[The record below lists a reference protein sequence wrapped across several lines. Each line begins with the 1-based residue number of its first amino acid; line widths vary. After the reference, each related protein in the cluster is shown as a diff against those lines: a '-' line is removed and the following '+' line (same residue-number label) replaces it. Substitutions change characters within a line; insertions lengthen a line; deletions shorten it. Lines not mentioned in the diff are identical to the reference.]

1 MRTFIQDMSQY
12 NFHQEWDT
20 ITIMKCPK
28 AWWMYAP
35 NPVICAI
42 IDSSLALAYYLC
54 SDEKSSANHQDD
66 GMAALLAA
74 TDDDPNSAIRQA
86 SIFHRSSTQKRGDG
100 PHMSLFEAAR
110 HPYLLTKQQHATLVA
125 DRGAFLD
132 AYQAWF
138 NALWNNVGPPVI
150 TWHGMA

>member
-1 MRTFIQDMSQY
+1 
-12 NFHQEWDT
+12 
-20 ITIMKCPK
+20 
-28 AWWMYAP
+28 
-35 NPVICAI
+35 
-42 IDSSLALAYYLC
+42 
-54 SDEKSSANHQDD
+54 
-66 GMAALLAA
+66 MAALLAA
-74 TDDDPNSAIRQA
+74 ANDDPNSAIRQA

-125 DRGAFLD
+125 DRGAFLG